1 MEMGMG
7 VGMGREAVG
16 WETIGWGARSGVH
29 TTTYHIIHYHIR
41 QINMSIRICVV
52 REGMYRGIKANVKRR
67 V

>member
-16 WETIGWGARSGVH
+16 WVAIGWGARSGVH
-29 TTTYHIIHYHIR
+29 TTTNHVIHYHIR
-41 QINMSIRICVV
+41 QNNMRIHICVV
-52 REGMYRGIKANVKRR
+52 KEGMYRGIKANVKSR